1 MNVLLWVLQVGLAIY
16 FFFTG
21 LIHFAVPPGLPAPMS
36 WMYEL
41 SAPLHTI
48 SGAAEILAA
57 FGLILPAATR
67 IRPALTPLA
76 AVGIVLVMLL
86 AALFHFPRGEYLNI
100 VMNLVVGALAAF
112 VAYGRS
118 RLAPVR
124 GRSSSA

>member
-1 MNVLLWVLQVGLAIY
+1 MHVLLWVLQAFLAIY
-16 FFFTG
+16 FLFTG

-41 SAPLHTI
+41 SAPLHYI

-67 IRPALTPLA
+67 IRPGLTPLSA
-76 AVGIVLVMLL
+76 AGLVIVMLL
-86 AALFHFPRGEYLNI
+86 AAIFHLLRWEYQNI
-100 VMNLVVGALAAF
+100 LMNLVIGTLAAF

-118 RLAPVR
+118 RLAPVPD
-124 GRSSSA
+124 GSQPA

>member
-1 MNVLLWVLQVGLAIY
+1 MNVLLWVLQVALAIY

-41 SAPLHTI
+41 SAPLHYI

-76 AVGIVLVMLL
+76 AAGLVLVMLL
-86 AALFHFPRGEYLNI
+86 ATLFHFPRGEYLNI

-112 VAYGRS
+112 VVYGRS